1 MPRARLTLFPGARDW
16 GRLLARLLCVL
27 FGLVGALPLGAGV
40 AARSERVRAWAARET
55 ARVLEAELGVQA
67 TYSVHLELLPPRVA
81 LGDLVVPASDGGAP
95 AFTARRVAVAPRPF
109 ALLAGRLDAGDIE
122 IDEPRARLVLRDG
135 RLANVAYRLPEPR
148 GEQRELPRRLPFG
161 VVAVS
166 DARLDLDAEGVRV
179 VTGAIDVD
187 VVSSD
192 GPAVD
197 VTLRAGET
205 TVVRTRRETVE
216 TAQGE
221 VERDAVDEDVL
232 CRLELAARLE
242 RGGVLVR
249 RLALLAMADE
259 GFEPGTAPTC
269 RDARDENAASR
280 VAVRLSQTRASFE
293 SGKLTLLDGHVVTRG
308 PVRLVNRFV
317 RFSKTSGWLAVAGD
331 VRWDGSTRLPAAR
344 VRVRGGDLV
353 LGDAYRLGKYLE
365 ADVEIERD
373 VVTAPRVRVGIADA
387 DTVVTRFRIAPFEK
401 GIPLSAARVD
411 GRGATFPGL
420 MRDIDV
426 TEDTLVAWNLDV
438 IRVTDFG
445 GTIAPLAL
453 DGELYVE
460 TSGFEVTDRAWHD
473 PARKRMVGV
482 ESAIVRGKLG
492 VRPDSFL
499 LYDQRATFGRSDLH
513 VRLVDIGFS
522 NTIRLVVDDASELD
536 LSDISPLAALP
547 IAGKA
552 RLGVMMSGDSSDPLL
567 TGTTSI
573 QGLELSG
580 FPLGDILSSGVRFRP
595 LAVDFL
601 DVRGRKGRSELRA
614 PRARLDFDAG
624 SSVLVDASVESD
636 SLDLRDFFHMW
647 HFDEDPRF
655 DPILGQGAV
664 RARIH
669 YDLGGRADRCGG
681 GLLEVEGA
689 MDFAWAELFEERYDG
704 GRSEFRYRWFDRDAS
719 YQGMEVDVP
728 GFTLRKGSGTMLG
741 EFTMRRGAVVRARA
755 VGTSLPLSR
764 FQSLG
769 RMGPLLDGTASAVA
783 EVGGTLDA
791 LEAQIDTRISPVR
804 IGRTTWPSSRVS
816 VRLAPVERRRTRAGT
831 TRCGLPRSGPFD
843 RGEWDADRVEGTFH
857 ASGRMFGDMI
867 DLGELEV
874 TRQRRKHVR
883 GTVRARRLQVGALAE
898 LLPALAESESL
909 PVAWVSGALR
919 FEDLPLAALS
929 EARGQV
935 ALDELHLEQGGA
947 AIDLVPGRG
956 ALSIAGGA
964 IEVPGLALEVRT
976 ASGIATVVDVS
987 GKVER
992 LATAPNVEA
1001 TIELRPT
1008 GLGALAALWP
1018 SVERASGTL
1027 GGKVRVSG
1035 APGDLT
1041 YQGGLALTG
1050 GEIALRGVATPL
1062 SQLEVALVVD
1072 SDEVRVERGTA
1083 RLGSGT
1089 VTLEGSAPLRGFE
1102 LGAVSAMLRAREI
1115 VLPAASGVRAV
1126 LDADLAASWPPPG
1139 EGEER
1144 ALPRVEG
1151 EVTFRSLEYT
1161 RPLTMVADLDALAKR
1176 GRRSTFESWDPEGD
1190 RVAFDVTVRAA
1201 RPLVVRNEL
1210 VETSLVIPR
1219 EGVVISGT
1227 NQRFGARG
1235 TVRLAPGGR
1244 IRLRQSEFEIVQ
1256 GTLRFDDPARI
1267 APEVDVTAVT
1277 EYRRY
1282 SSAAQSSAGTTASS
1296 TSATAATGGRWRISM
1311 HAYGDPE
1318 DLRVDL
1324 TSEPALAQDDIFLL
1338 LAVGLTRAELD
1349 QAQSASVGGSVALET
1364 LGTLSGAGRAVTQA
1378 LPVIDEFRFGSDYS
1392 SRTGRTEPTVTIGK
1406 RLAERL
1412 RANVTTGLAES
1423 SEVRSN
1429 VELQLTPRLSVE
1441 GSYDNVNDVSSS
1453 LGNLGANLRWRLEFE

>member
-1 MPRARLTLFPGARDW
+1 MPRARLTLFPGSRDW
-16 GRLLARLLCVL
+16 GRLLARVLCVL
-27 FGLVGALPLGAGV
+27 FGLVGALPLGVGLAV
-40 AARSERVRAWAARET
+40 RSDRVRAWAAGET
-55 ARVLEAELGVQA
+55 ARVLEQELGIRA
-67 TYSVHLELLPPRVA
+67 TYTVAIELLPPRLA
-81 LGDLVVPASDGGAP
+81 LGDLTVPASDGGAP

-109 ALLAGRLDAGDIE
+109 ALLSGRLDAGDIE
-122 IDEPRARLVLRDG
+122 IEEPRARLVLRDG
-135 RLANVAYRLPEPR
+135 RLANVDYRLPESS
-148 GEQRELPRRLPFG
+148 GAKQELPRRLPFG

-166 DARLDLDAEGVRV
+166 DARVDLDAGGLRV

-187 VVSSD
+187 VVASE
-192 GPAVD
+192 GPALD

-216 TAQGE
+216 TEQGE
-221 VERDAVDEDVL
+221 LVRDAVDEDVL

-242 RGGVLVR
+242 RGSVLVR
-249 RLALLAMADE
+249 RLSLLAMADE
-259 GFEPGTAPTC
+259 GHQPGTSPTC
-269 RDARDENAASR
+269 AAARDERAASR
-280 VAVRLSQTRASFE
+280 VAVRLSQTRVAFE
-293 SGKLTLLDGHVVTRG
+293 GSRLVLLDGHVVTRG

-317 RFSKTSGWLAVAGD
+317 RFSNTAGWVAVAGD
-331 VRWDGSTRLPAAR
+331 VRWDGSSRLPAAR
-344 VRVRGGDLV
+344 LRVRGGDLV
-353 LGDAYRLGKYLE
+353 LGDTYRLGKYLDAE
-365 ADVEIERD
+365 VEIDRD
-373 VVTAPRVRVGIADA
+373 VITAPKVRVGIADA
-387 DTVVTRFRIAPFEK
+387 DAVVTRFRIAPFER
-401 GIPLSAARVD
+401 GVPLSAARVD
-411 GRGATFPGL
+411 ATGTTFPGL
-420 MRDIDV
+420 MRDLGV
-426 TEDTLVAWNLDV
+426 TEDTLVAWDLDV
-438 IRVTDFG
+438 VRVTDFG
-445 GTIAPLAL
+445 GTLSPLAL
-453 DGELYVE
+453 DGDLYVE
-460 TSGFEVTDRAWHD
+460 TSDFEVTDRAWHD
-473 PARKRMVGV
+473 PNRQRMVGV
-482 ESAIVRGKLG
+482 ESALVRGKLG

-522 NTIRLVVDDASELD
+522 NTIRLVVDDGSEID
-536 LSDISPLAALP
+536 LADISPLAALP
-547 IAGKA
+547 IAGRA
-552 RLGVMMSGDSSDPLL
+552 RIGVMMSGASSDPLL

-573 QGLELSG
+573 RGLELSG
-580 FPLGDILSSGVRFRP
+580 FPLGDITSSGVRFRP

-601 DVRGRKGRSELRA
+601 DVRGKKGRSELRA
-614 PRARLDFDAG
+614 PVARLAFDAG
-624 SSVLVDASVESD
+624 SSVLVDAVVESD
-636 SLDLRDFFHMW
+636 SLDFRDFFHMW

-664 RARIH
+664 RARVH

-681 GLLEVEGA
+681 GLLEVDA
-689 MDFAWAELFEERYDG
+689 SMDLAWADLFEERYDG
-704 GRSEFRYRWFDRDAS
+704 GKAELRYRWFDRDAS

-769 RMGPLLDGTASAVA
+769 RVGPFLDGTASAVA

-791 LEAQIDTRISPVR
+791 LEARIDTRISPVR
-804 IGRTTWPSSRVS
+804 VGRTTWPSSRVS
-816 VRLAPVERRRTRAGT
+816 VRLEPVERERSRFGT
-831 TRCGLPRSGPFD
+831 TRCGLPKSGPFD
-843 RGEWDADRVEGTFH
+843 RSAWDADRVEGTFY
-857 ASGRMFGDMI
+857 ASGKMFGDSI
-867 DLGELEV
+867 DLGDLRV
-874 TRQRRKHVR
+874 TRQRSKHVQ

-898 LLPALAESESL
+898 LLPALSDADSL
-909 PVAWVSGALR
+909 PIAWVSGSLR
-919 FEDLPLAALS
+919 FDDLPLAALP
-929 EARGQV
+929 ETRAT
-935 ALDELHLEQGGA
+935 LTFDELHAEQGGA
-947 AIDLVPGRG
+947 AVDLVPGRG
-956 ALSIAGGA
+956 TVAIADGA
-964 IEVPGLALEVRT
+964 IRAPGLALEVRT

-987 GKVER
+987 GGLAR
-992 LATAPNVEA
+992 LATAPFVDA
-1001 TIELRPT
+1001 TVELRPT
-1008 GLGALAALWP
+1008 GLAALAALWP

-1027 GGKVRVSG
+1027 SGKVQVSG
-1035 APGDLT
+1035 APSDLV

-1050 GEIALRGVATPL
+1050 GEIALRGVSTAL
-1062 SQLEVALVVD
+1062 SDLEVALVVD
-1072 SDEVRVERGTA
+1072 SDEVRVERGSA

-1089 VTLEGSAPLRGFE
+1089 VALSGSAPLRGFE
-1102 LGAVSAMLRAREI
+1102 LGAVTAMLRAREI
-1115 VLPAASGVRAV
+1115 VLPASSGVRAV
-1126 LDADLAASWPPPG
+1126 LDADLAATWPPPS

-1176 GRRSTFESWDPEGD
+1176 GKRSSFESWDPDGD

-1201 RPLVVRNEL
+1201 RPLVVQNEL
-1210 VETSLVIPR
+1210 VETSLILPR
-1219 EGVVISGT
+1219 EGVTISGT

-1244 IRLRQSEFEIVQ
+1244 IRLRQNEFEIVQ
-1256 GTLRFDDPARI
+1256 GTLRFDDPSRI
-1267 APEVDVTAVT
+1267 TPEVDVTAVT

-1282 SSAAQSSAGTTASS
+1282 SSATQPAAGTS
-1296 TSATAATGGRWRISM
+1296 TGSASATAATGGRWRISM

-1441 GSYDNVNDVSSS
+1441 GSYDNVNDISSN